1 MLLIRQYGSLA
12 DLNQAVGLERNAPQL
27 ARIKNANARLDRG
40 TVYTMGD
47 QQARDIEEK
56 LGLERGWMD
65 TPPTYTE
72 LTGED
77 DPKAKLM
84 LLMEQI
90 PQEDWPKAVRLLG
103 ALAEPAPL
111 NGTNH

>member
-1 MLLIRQYGSLA
+1 MLIRQYGTVA
-12 DLNQAVGLERNAPQL
+12 ELNERIGLERNAPQL
-27 ARIKNANARLDRG
+27 ARIKNANSRPERG
-40 TVYTMGD
+40 TTYTMGD
-47 QQARDIEEK
+47 PMARDIEEK

-65 TPPTYTE
+65 TPPTYVE
-72 LTGED
+72 LHGED
-77 DPKAKLM
+77 DPKARVL

-103 ALAEPAPL
+103 ALAEPAAL

>member
-65 TPPTYTE
+65 TPPTYAE
-72 LTGED
+72 LHGED